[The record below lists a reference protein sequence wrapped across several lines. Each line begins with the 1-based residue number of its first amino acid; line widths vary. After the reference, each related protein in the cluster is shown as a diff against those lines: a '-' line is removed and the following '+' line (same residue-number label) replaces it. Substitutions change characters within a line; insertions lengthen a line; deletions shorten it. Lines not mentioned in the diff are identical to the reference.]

1 VKKIVILGSTGSIG
15 TNALEVIRNERE
27 KYQVVG
33 LSGHSNHDLLIE
45 QVKEFDP
52 PYLSVGTQEGYKLL
66 KEFFPQKE
74 IYFGEEGLVNLA
86 AIRNYDILL
95 TAISGAVGIEATVT
109 GIKNEKIIA
118 LANKETMVS
127 AGTYINFLLT
137 QYKNSVIIPVDSE
150 HSAIFQCLQSGT
162 SREVS
167 KLVITASGGA
177 FRDKD
182 RGFIENAK
190 VEDALKHPNWA
201 MGKKITIDSATLIN
215 KGLEVI
221 EAHQL
226 FGVSY
231 DKIKVLIHPQSII
244 HSMVEFVDQSV
255 MAQLAMPDMKLP
267 IQYAFSYPNREINK
281 SIEPFDYSKMSML
294 TFKEPQNDIFRG
306 LDLAYRA
313 GNVGKS
319 MPIIFNGANEIA
331 VQLFL
336 ENKIKFLDIYKI
348 IENMMDIHNPVEVD
362 NIDIIKSIDKEVR
375 RLALEKYKEIIK
387 N

>member
-1 VKKIVILGSTGSIG
+1 MKKIVILGSTGSIG
-15 TNALEVIRNERE
+15 TSALEVIRKERD

-33 LSGHSNHDLLIE
+33 LSGHSNHNLLIE

-52 PYLSVGTQEGYKLL
+52 TYVSVGSKEGYDLL
-66 KEFFPQKE
+66 KGLFPQKE
-74 IYFGEEGLVNLA
+74 IYFGEEGLVSLA
-86 AIRNYDILL
+86 EVRNYDVLL
-95 TAISGAVGIEATVT
+95 TAVSGAVGIESTIA

-118 LANKETMVS
+118 LANKETMVA
-127 AGTYINFLLT
+127 AGTYINFLLR
-137 QYKNSVIIPVDSE
+137 QYKNSSIIPVDSE
-150 HSAIFQCLQSGT
+150 HSAIFQCLQS
-162 SREVS
+162 SISKEVS
-167 KLVITASGGA
+167 QIIITASGGA
-177 FRDKD
+177 FRDKN
-182 RGFIENAK
+182 REFIENAK
-190 VEDALKHPNWA
+190 VEDALKHPNWS
-201 MGKKITIDSATLIN
+201 MGKKITIDSATLVN

-231 DKIKVLIHPQSII
+231 DKIKVLIHPQSIV

-267 IQYAFSYPNREINK
+267 IQYAFSYPNREMNK

-294 TFKEPQNDIFRG
+294 TFSEPQNDIFRG

-313 GNVGKS
+313 GNTGKS
-319 MPIIFNGANEIA
+319 MPIVFNGANEIA

-348 IENMMDIHNPVEVD
+348 IENMMDNHKLIEVD
-362 NIDIIKSIDKEVR
+362 NIDIIKSIDKETR
-375 RLALEKYKEIIK
+375 ELTLEKYSLL
-387 N
+387 